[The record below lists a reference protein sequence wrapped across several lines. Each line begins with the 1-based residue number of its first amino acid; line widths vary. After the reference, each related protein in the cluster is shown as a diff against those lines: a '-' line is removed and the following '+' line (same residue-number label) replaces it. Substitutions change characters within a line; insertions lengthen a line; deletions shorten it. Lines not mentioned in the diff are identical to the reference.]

1 MASTAGQDMLSQLS
15 GLFKEVYA
23 TEIKT
28 AIPECA
34 KLLKEVPFES
44 RAPLGNQFHQP
55 IVLSG
60 EQGVTYA
67 APGAGNFSL
76 GPSISLNSQDAQVNG
91 YQMVLSAGLDY
102 ESMARSIHGGKASFA
117 TATSVKI
124 KNVLSSMRERTEAG
138 LWYGQEGIG
147 VVSAVSATDATDTLV
162 TISSA
167 TFMPLLF
174 AGLENAEVVFYD
186 PSTSPPTRIG
196 SEPTAANPGAY
207 TITSVNV
214 GLNQFSVYSSSADA
228 TALAGITVG
237 NKILVYFR
245 FSVSGTGVTFAYNE
259 MMGISPQLTSTAVR
273 FNINPALY
281 NLWQGNTYDAGSQPL
296 TFKKIVQA
304 VGQAVN
310 RGLDEDVDVWIPVSS
325 WDDLLNDQAAL
336 RKYDESFS
344 DKELDQGSQSIR
356 FHSVNGAIN
365 IKAHG
370 MLKNGD
376 AFVLPMGKDHILRI
390 GAYDIAF
397 VQPVAGDFVDDGA
410 AEFFTDPNR
419 AGVFFRCYSHQSIV
433 LMSPAKSTKIIN
445 IVPTT

>member
-1 MASTAGQDMLSQLS
+1 MAAGDSLMSQLS

-44 RAPLGNQFHQP
+44 RAPLGNRFHQP
-55 IVLSG
+55 IVLTG

-67 APGAGNFSL
+67 APGAGNFAL
-76 GPSISLNSQDAQVNG
+76 GSSISLNSQDAQIDG

-117 TATSVKI
+117 TATSVKV
-124 KNVLSSMRERTEAG
+124 KNVLSSMRKRTEAS

-147 VVSAVSATDATDTLV
+147 IVSTTTAIDATNTTVVV
-162 TISSA
+162 TSA

-174 AGLENAEVVFYD
+174 AGLENAEVVFYV
-186 PSTSPPTRIG
+186 PTTNVRIG
-196 SEPTAANPGAY
+196 TEPAAGSPGAY
-207 TITSVNV
+207 TITSVDVSAGSFNV
-214 GLNQFSVYSSSADA
+214 VSSAADA
-228 TALAGITVG
+228 TALDAVVG
-237 NKILVYFR
+237 GDGVRIFFR
-245 FSVSGTGVTFAYNE
+245 FSVAGSAGTFAYNE
-259 MMGISPQLTSTAVR
+259 MMGISPQLTSTATR

-281 NLWQGNTYDAGSQPL
+281 NLWQGNSYDVGSQPL
-296 TFKKIVQA
+296 TFKKVITA

-325 WDDLLNDQAAL
+325 WDDLLSDQAAL
-336 RKYDESFS
+336 RKYDQSFS
-344 DKELDQGSQSIR
+344 DKQLDQGSQSIK
-356 FHSVNGAIN
+356 FHSVNGAIK
-365 IKAHG
+365 ITAHG

-376 AFVLPMGKDHILRI
+376 AFVLPMGRDHILRI

-410 AEFFTDPNR
+410 AEFFTDPSR
-419 AGVFFRCYSHQSIV
+419 AGVFFRCYSHQAII
-433 LMSPAKSTKIIN
+433 LMSPAKSVKMVN
-445 IVPTT
+445 IVPTV